1 METVETLNEHERE
14 NKQKDREKRYVTHRL
29 LLQTPLDFRKT
40 EFPPNFGF
48 VSREEGKK
56 KVASN
61 VDVHVVAPC
70 RVIGGQQFDTFRQKE
85 GKIGDRRKR
94 EKSSL
99 DLELFLREGKV
110 VELFVYLGPVM
121 NKIGPILGDIGFV
134 VVFRDLFHDCDDF
147 DPYDAVIPRRTFV
160 DDVAPIR
167 RLG

>member
-1 METVETLNEHERE
+1 M
-14 NKQKDREKRYVTHRL
+14 
-29 LLQTPLDFRKT
+29 
-40 EFPPNFGF
+40 
-48 VSREEGKK
+48 SREEGKK

-94 EKSSL
+94 EKSRL

-134 VVFRDLFHDCDDF
+134 VVFRDLM
-147 DPYDAVIPRRTFV
+147 P
-160 DDVAPIR
+160 
-167 RLG
+167 